1 MIEFNPHIIK
11 KLKFKNGYKVFIFD
25 SKGVVFP
32 EPTDGIRFI
41 DRGSEAD
48 GILFFADSVSTLNS
62 SFLKIRKLLKDDTIF
77 WAAYPKKSSSIKT
90 DLERDHGW
98 DLLSKNEYEGVALI
112 SLNETWSAMR
122 FKKKDK
128 VKKGGS
134 KAEKQKRP
142 ELTKYIDYKKKV
154 VRLPED
160 VLKLF
165 SKTKKAKQSFED
177 LPWSHQREHIESI
190 LEAKTSETR
199 TKRILKLMDH
209 LNPKKLK

>member
-1 MIEFNPHIIK
+1 
-11 KLKFKNGYKVFIFD
+11 
-25 SKGVVFP
+25 
-32 EPTDGIRFI
+32 
-41 DRGSEAD
+41 
-48 GILFFADSVSTLNS
+48 
-62 SFLKIRKLLKDDTIF
+62 
-77 WAAYPKKSSSIKT
+77 
-90 DLERDHGW
+90 
-98 DLLSKNEYEGVALI
+98 
-112 SLNETWSAMR
+112 MR

-209 LNPKKLK
+209 LNSKKLK